1 MRVLRCL
8 SLLAAG
14 AACAGASA
22 AADIASLAAAVA
34 ERGGRPVP
42 AYLRPWVERDAQW
55 GAQHRVLVQMA
66 AGRAAF
72 VRGDWAMAEAL
83 FADAQQEV
91 ETIYADN
98 PKAQAARRLFVPEST
113 KDFKGDPYERAMLG
127 IYLGL
132 IDLSRGEFD
141 NARAGF
147 RFAQLQDTLSASED
161 YQDDMALAQY
171 LVGWTYWCEGST
183 QSAAEEFARARQLR
197 PSLVPPGPDDR
208 LLLLAEV
215 GAAPVKFRAG
225 TYGEVQ
231 MQRRGEPTP
240 LQQVVFRIQGAEGP
254 AQMLPAVLAE
264 DVYFQASTRG
274 GAAVDGIRAGKASF
288 RKGADGVATAGATV
302 GTAALGVSAIA
313 AYSGNSSRELA
324 GVGLVAGVIGL
335 AAKGVASSTE
345 TLADIRYWV
354 NLPEVVYLRTAPLPA
369 ETVVVEA
376 GYYTFGGVPQQS
388 TGGVVRRSPGGKACA
403 VFHSHAADVAR
414 RFVGPQGA
422 AAWPRLPALQPAP
435 GLTSLEH
442 LLAPAVDSIGDE
454 GDALLDSVRKTREA
468 AR

>member
-1 MRVLRCL
+1 M
-8 SLLAAG
+8 LLARKFCALLAG
-14 AACAGASA
+14 AACAGACA

-42 AYLRPWVERDAQW
+42 AYLQPWIERDAQW
-55 GAQHRVLVQMA
+55 GAQHRVLLQMA

-72 VRGDWAMAEAL
+72 LRGDWAMAEAL

-147 RFAQLQDTLSASED
+147 RFAQLQDTLSASEE

-171 LVGWTYWCEGST
+171 LVGWTYWCEGSP
-183 QSAAEEFARARQLR
+183 QSAQEEFARARKLR
-197 PSLVPPGPDDR
+197 PDLAPPAPDDR
-208 LLLLAEV
+208 LLMLAEV
-215 GAAPVKFRAG
+215 GAAPVKFRSGA
-225 TYGEVQ
+225 YGELQ
-231 MQRRGEPTP
+231 MMRRGEATP
-240 LQQVVFRIQGAEGP
+240 LQQVAFRILGADGVAQVFP
-254 AQMLPAVLAE
+254 ATLAE

-274 GAAVDGIRAGKASF
+274 GAAVDSIRAGKASF
-288 RKGADGVATAGATV
+288 RQGADSLAAAGGTV

-324 GVGLVAGVIGL
+324 GVGLVAGVVAL

-345 TLADIRYWV
+345 TQADIRYWI
-354 NLPEVVYLRTAPLPA
+354 NLPEKVYLRTAPLPVDGA
-369 ETVVVEA
+369 AVEA
-376 GYYTFGGVPQQS
+376 GYYTFGGVVQQS
-388 TGGVVRRSPGGKACA
+388 AGGPVRHGPGKACA
-403 VFHSHAADVAR
+403 VFHSHAADAAR
-414 RFVGPQGA
+414 RFATPA
-422 AAWPRLPALQPAP
+422 DWPRLPALVSAP
-435 GLTSLEH
+435 GLASLEH
-442 LLAPAVDSIGDE
+442 LLPAGGGDIDAE
-454 GDALLDSVRKTREA
+454 GAALLDSVRTTREA